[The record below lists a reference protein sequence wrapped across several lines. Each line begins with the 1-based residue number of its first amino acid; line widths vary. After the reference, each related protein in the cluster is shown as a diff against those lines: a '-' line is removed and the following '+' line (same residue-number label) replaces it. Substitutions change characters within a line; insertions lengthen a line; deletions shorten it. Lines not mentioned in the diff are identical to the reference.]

1 MTGAY
6 AIPAKAVLLVE
17 GGNDEHVVRHI
28 HRRANSS
35 LDFRITAKGD
45 VDSLIASIPGEARE
59 AGRRALG
66 IAVDADDRPRRRWD
80 AVLRRLRD
88 AGMNDLP
95 THPDPEGTVIAGTR
109 LAAAPPLP
117 DIGIWLMP
125 DNGSAG
131 ELEDFVQRMIPEND
145 PVWPLSQRYIAGIP
159 PGARKF
165 PERKKAKAEL
175 YAWLA
180 TRREPGPMGRAVA
193 ARDLVVDGQLCQRFL
208 AWTERLFR

>member
-1 MTGAY
+1 MASIQS
-6 AIPAKAVLLVE
+6 AAPKALLVE
-17 GGNDEHVVRHI
+17 GNNDRHVVRHI
-28 HRRANSS
+28 HKKVERACEFDT
-35 LDFRITAKGD
+35 LAKGN
-45 VDSLIASIPGEARE
+45 VDSVIAEIPVEIRAP
-59 AGRRALG
+59 GRRALG
-66 IAVDADDRPRRRWD
+66 IMVDANDNLRRRWTDISRCLDGERIELPD
-80 AVLRRLRD
+80 AP
-88 AGMNDLP
+88 A
-95 THPDPEGTVIAGTR
+95 PDGTVIDGEIR
-109 LAAAPPLP
+109 V
-117 DIGIWLMP
+117 GIWLMP